1 MTRSQLPKFGNWESE
16 DNVPYTVYFENA
28 RKGKSGKK
36 TNPSNPDMVSNNS
49 SPVQVTSAGKA
60 ELEVVNGPETGR
72 PGHKRHMSREDG
84 EPIPGPITDI
94 QSSHQ
99 QHGQVTS
106 ENNYKSEIEA
116 NKVPDGTGSSHQ
128 HWLSGEDGDIK
139 KPSNSPLRHDTIGK
153 KDHADSP
160 HHRLGSGGTSSP
172 KRVSRQNLR
181 PDRSVEQSPLH
192 PHHQT
197 RTGNKGSGVSSP
209 SWERKGSSE
218 GTHGLAPFTPGRSR
232 LRSSVTGGDETPD
245 HGPVVPKFG
254 DWDESDPSAG
264 EGYTHIFNKVR
275 EEKQSETGKVPVV
288 PAETSY
294 TSNGQKQYANES
306 SKSLYITG
314 LFLLSMGQKVI
325 CFWNLYE

>member
-1 MTRSQLPKFGNWESE
+1 MTQRSQLPKFGNWENE

-36 TNPSNPDMVSNNS
+36 MDPSNPDIVSNDR
-49 SPVQVTSAGKA
+49 SPVQVTSSKGKT
-60 ELEVVNGPETGR
+60 ELDVVNGPETESSR
-72 PGHKRHMSREDG
+72 YKHHMSEKDG
-84 EPIPGPITDI
+84 EPTPVQITDI
-94 QSSHQ
+94 ESSHQ
-99 QHGQVTS
+99 HHGGVTS
-106 ENNYKSEIEA
+106 ENNESESGAI
-116 NKVPDGTGSSHQ
+116 KDLDGTGPSHQ
-128 HWLSGEDGDIK
+128 RRLSGEDRDIR
-139 KPSNSPLRHDTIGK
+139 KPYNSPLRHDTIGK
-153 KDHADSP
+153 KGNADSP
-160 HHRLGSGGTSSP
+160 HHRLGGGSTDSP
-172 KRVSRQNLR
+172 KRVSGQNSR

-232 LRSSVTGGDETPD
+232 LRSSVTGGNETPD

-288 PAETSY
+288 PTETSY
-294 TSNGQKQYANES
+294 SSNRQNQNANGS
-306 SKSLYITG
+306 SKG
-314 LFLLSMGQKVI
+314 CC
-325 CFWNLYE
+325 CFPWGRK

>member
-1 MTRSQLPKFGNWESE
+1 MTQRSQLPKFGNWESE

-232 LRSSVTGGDETPD
+232 LRSSVTGGDETRS
-245 HGPVVPKFG
+245 KT
-254 DWDESDPSAG
+254 
-264 EGYTHIFNKVR
+264 GYHHWVLFRIFR
-275 EEKQSETGKVPVV
+275 
-288 PAETSY
+288 
-294 TSNGQKQYANES
+294 
-306 SKSLYITG
+306 IG
-314 LFLLSMGQKVI
+314 LIMAL
-325 CFWNLYE
+325 